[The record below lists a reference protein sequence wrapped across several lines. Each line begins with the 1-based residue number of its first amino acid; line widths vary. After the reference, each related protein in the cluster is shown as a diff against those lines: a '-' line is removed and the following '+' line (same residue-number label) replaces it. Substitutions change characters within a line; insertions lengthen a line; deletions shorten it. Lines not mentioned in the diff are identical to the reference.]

1 VSWAHEH
8 LGIDLDADERAIKR
22 AYAAKLRTT
31 RPDEDPAGFQRLNE
45 AYQQAKSWARHR
57 LEVTYAEPGNDV
69 DAFGTNVRKD
79 EPDTEP
85 ADGREENA
93 RQDGHRLPHQSRRTG
108 TDILEH
114 TASPSFRAAASMNQ
128 EKEAEQAWLIRTCIE
143 IASKESV
150 TFLREWLSMQPVLW
164 SFERKAEIGH
174 ELLLLLEDTLPPIT
188 RENFDVLADFFGYN
202 DLQSSHDALEMSLLR
217 TALHEEHRHRQATP
231 LPAESLHYR
240 FEGQPLSGFD
250 RKYDFTPLQTWIA
263 DPPNASPYD
272 ANDTG
277 NSWDPPPRLPPI
289 EARREAFLAQAVT
302 SHPHLLRRHAPIRG
316 WLLAMIP
323 GYASSAAKF
332 LREWD
337 AYLDGLPQEVDRN
350 AIRFWQALA
359 DRSSVSA
366 SRFLLVLIR
375 CCLLGVAVAAMQP
388 VWMSL
393 PELEDYQGTRV
404 LTAVATATASLCG
417 WAYLATI
424 QWLVLR
430 QFRPRTNHPTNRID
444 AFASPGLA
452 ACAGIVAGLTE
463 ADHVALAIAIAAIA
477 VSIAGQ
483 LASSRKFPFPFG
495 WVGFMLDSTKSF
507 PVVTCVVGAPFFW
520 LFAIMAN
527 TIPAFTAMFFCII
540 AAGIWVLGARDA
552 ATAS

>member
-1 VSWAHEH
+1 MSWAHAH
-8 LGIDLDADERAIKR
+8 LGIDLDADERTIKR

-31 RPDEDPAGFQRLNE
+31 RPDEDPEGFQRLNQ
-45 AYQQAKSWARHR
+45 AYQAAKTWARHR
-57 LEVTYAEPGNDV
+57 LEEIDVEPRSAIGALVINALENDPDAELVEARERDERLDDRPMPHRPTRIGADVLEYA
-69 DAFGTNVRKD
+69 
-79 EPDTEP
+79 
-85 ADGREENA
+85 
-93 RQDGHRLPHQSRRTG
+93 
-108 TDILEH
+108 
-114 TASPSFRAAASMNQ
+114 ASPSFRAATSMSQ
-128 EKEAEQAWLIRTCIE
+128 EKEAEQAWLISTCIE
-143 IASKESV
+143 IASKEPLAS
-150 TFLREWLSMQPVLW
+150 LREWLAMQPVLW
-164 SFERKAEIGH
+164 SFECKAEIGR
-174 ELLLLLEDTLPPIT
+174 ELLFLLEDTLPPIN
-188 RENFDVLADFFGYN
+188 RENFDLLSDFFGYN

-240 FEGQPLSGFD
+240 FEGQPLPGFD
-250 RKYDFTPLQTWIA
+250 RKFDFPPLQTWIA
-263 DPPNASPYD
+263 DPPNTSQYD
-272 ANDTG
+272 ENDTG
-277 NSWDPPPRLPPI
+277 NSWNPPPRLPPI
-289 EARREAFLAQAVT
+289 EARRDAFLAQAAA
-302 SHPHLLRRHAPIRG
+302 SHPHLLRRHTPIRG
-316 WLLAMIP
+316 WLLTMIP

-359 DRSSVSA
+359 DRSRVSA
-366 SRFLLVLIR
+366 SRFLLVFIR
-375 CCLLGVAVAAMQP
+375 CCLLGIAVATMQP

-393 PELEDYQGTRV
+393 PEFEDYQGTRV
-404 LTAVATATASLCG
+404 LTAVATAAVSICG

-430 QFRPRTNHPTNRID
+430 QFRPRTNHPASRID
-444 AFASPGLA
+444 AFASPGLV
-452 ACAGIVAGLTE
+452 ACAGIIAGLTE
-463 ADHVALAIAIAAIA
+463 ADHIALAIAIAAIA

-527 TIPAFTAMFFCII
+527 TIPTFTAMFFCII
-540 AAGIWVLGARDA
+540 AAGIWARGARDA
-552 ATAS
+552 AAAT